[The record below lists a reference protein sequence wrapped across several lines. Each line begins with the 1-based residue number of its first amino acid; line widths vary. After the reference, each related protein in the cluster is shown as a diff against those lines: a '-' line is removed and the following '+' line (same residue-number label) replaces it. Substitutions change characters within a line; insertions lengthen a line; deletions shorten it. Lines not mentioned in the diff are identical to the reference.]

1 MDTTEQTLTALY
13 HRWMQA
19 VKDKD
24 LPALQPILAEEYI
37 YTASGQGRFSREQWL
52 GAVAVYDV
60 ETFSF
65 PSIAVRRYGDMAVAI
80 IRYVQEGVYRG
91 ERRGGDFLI
100 TDVWV
105 HRDGRWQVVARSS
118 ILNPP

>member
-1 MDTTEQTLTALY
+1 MDPTRGELTALY

-24 LPALQPILAEEYI
+24 LTALEPILATEYT
-37 YTASGQGRFSREQWL
+37 YTASGQGRFSRQQWL
-52 GAVAVYDV
+52 DAVAVYDV
-60 ETFSF
+60 ETFPF
-65 PSIAVRRYGDMAVAI
+65 PSIEARRYGDAAVAI
-80 IRYVQEGVYRG
+80 IRYVQQGVYRG

-105 HRDGRWQVVARSS
+105 DRDSRWQVVARSS